1 MAQKDKNFVYRMHN
15 EKEGLRIRLEPN
27 QFADPDPARFW
38 NIFITILLLI
48 NKI

>member
-27 QFADPDPARFW
+27 QFAGSGSRQVLEYFY
-38 NIFITILLLI
+38 NNLL
-48 NKI
+48 